1 MRKVRIEEETVM
13 ATFYN
18 QATLSYNGN
27 VTSSNVT
34 TGVIPEVLTAQK
46 NAVNP
51 NYTAYGSVAYVVS
64 IINNG
69 NTDMTNVKVVDDLG
83 SYLPAG
89 STEEVAPLTYLTGSA
104 TSYVNGDQQ
113 DNINVESESPL
124 TITGITVP
132 AGGSTMI
139 IYAAKP
145 NEYAPLDSM
154 GSITN
159 TAVISGIG
167 FADISASD
175 TITPVTGAELAISK
189 SLSPT
194 QVAENGEVVYTFII
208 QNFGNSASTIEDDV
222 IFHDDFNPILSGVT
236 AEFNGTPWVEG
247 KDYTYDEE
255 TGEFD
260 SINGSIT
267 VDAAKFAWDAE
278 TNRRLVTPGV
288 SVLVIKGR
296 I

>member
-51 NYTAYGSVAYVVS
+51 NYTAYGSVANVVS
-64 IINNG
+64 RINNG

-89 STEEVAPLTYLTGSA
+89 STEEVAPLTYMTGSA

-124 TITGITVP
+124 TITGM
-132 AGGSTMI
+132 SI
-139 IYAAKP
+139 IP
-145 NEYAPLDSM
+145 EPS
-154 GSITN
+154 S
-159 TAVISGIG
+159 
-167 FADISASD
+167 
-175 TITPVTGAELAISK
+175 
-189 SLSPT
+189 
-194 QVAENGEVVYTFII
+194 
-208 QNFGNSASTIEDDV
+208 
-222 IFHDDFNPILSGVT
+222 
-236 AEFNGTPWVEG
+236 
-247 KDYTYDEE
+247 
-255 TGEFD
+255 
-260 SINGSIT
+260 
-267 VDAAKFAWDAE
+267 
-278 TNRRLVTPGV
+278 
-288 SVLVIKGR
+288 
-296 I
+296 